1 MDANS
6 RFIGSLE
13 SSGMTLRRHASEFP
27 CRWRCCLAMVLYAT
41 LACAGFGMTTTNAQ
55 VQEGSSTVSLPM
67 YEVSDSVKKADDVF
81 WAHLQATLNSEGINA
96 PVALVRT
103 SGELVDQWEQKDLL
117 LSQACGYPYVHT
129 LMDKGVKIV
138 GTPIYATNNSL
149 PAGSYRSVIVVKADS
164 PYRSLS
170 DLKGKKAGVNDWNS
184 NSGMNLFRAA
194 LASSFPE
201 DALKQGI
208 FSSVM
213 LTDGH
218 LKSVRMIAAGQID
231 VASVDDVSYDLIKRD
246 YPGLAAKTRILM
258 VTPAA
263 PGLPMITSAQTDDAT
278 IQKIRTAI
286 KTLIEHPDDDALRQ
300 ALATMKL
307 TGFVVIDKQDYV
319 ERIHQLEDVAR
330 AKGYPTLK

>member
-1 MDANS
+1 MEANS
-6 RFIGSLE
+6 RFIGSIE
-13 SSGMTLRRHASEFP
+13 SLGMTFWRHASELLF
-27 CRWRCCLAMVLYAT
+27 RWRRCFAIALYAAIAFAG
-41 LACAGFGMTTTNAQ
+41 LAITTTNAPAK
-55 VQEGSSTVSLPM
+55 ESSSTASLPM

-81 WAHLQATLNSEGINA
+81 WTHLQTKLRSEGINA
-96 PVALVRT
+96 PVSLART
-103 SGELVDQWEQKDLL
+103 NGELVDQWEQKDLL
-117 LSQACGYPYVHT
+117 LSQACGYPYIHT

-138 GTPIYATNNSL
+138 GTPVYATNNSL

-164 PYRSLS
+164 PFRSLS
-170 DLKGKKAGVNDWNS
+170 DLKGKKAGINDWNS

-194 LASSFPE
+194 VASSFPE

-208 FSSVM
+208 FSSVT

-231 VASVDDVSYDLIKRD
+231 VASIDDVSYDLIKRD
-246 YPGLAAKTRILM
+246 YPDLSAKTRILM

-319 ERIHQLEDVAR
+319 QRIHQLEDVAR
-330 AKGYPTLK
+330 DKGYPTLK